1 MNKEDAT
8 LTSPN
13 YGVNAIGYY
22 QDYDDDL
29 NCTWIINADQGYYIT
44 LEIKYF
50 DVNLFQ
56 INHNDTFI
64 SITFLIKVHHSSL
77 VMVTISQYMMD
88 QILNQ
93 CK

>member
-1 MNKEDAT
+1 MNKADGK

-13 YGVNAIGYY
+13 FGINDRGKY
-22 QDYDDDL
+22 QSCDHNL
-29 NCTWIINADQGYYIT
+29 NCTWILNADQGYYIT

>member
-1 MNKEDAT
+1 MNEADGT

-13 YGVNAIGYY
+13 FGVNDLGYY
-22 QDYDDDL
+22 RNYDYNL
-29 NCTWIINADQGYYIT
+29 NCTWILNADQGYYIT